1 MRASFA
7 FLMVLIGTTV
17 FAQPEPTLESVRL
30 LGEKYRAERDAAVKE
45 SATAE
50 SLVAMDALAAKAE
63 AAILAANPKAAE
75 RYFREA
81 RWQLPARPL
90 GLPPHVER
98 VIGYVRLRHADRV
111 NAISYNADGTQ
122 LASAS
127 RDGTVRIWDLG
138 NGRELLAYRDHV
150 EVVSPDVKVNDSA
163 IFRVAAVAFA
173 PKSTLIASTGGNE
186 IHLWDSTTGK
196 LVKKYA
202 GHTLTIK
209 GLAFAPDGKTFAT
222 GSDDKTVRVWSVET
236 GKETIA
242 FPLHTSRVE
251 SVAFSPN
258 GKLIAATDGDGFL
271 SIYRLDATTDK
282 KPVLKVQAS
291 EPTGQGI
298 NAVAFTPDG
307 TKIVTGG
314 NDAVPRLTTSTDP
327 LGVMIPGSGVAI
339 MKFPGH
345 SGRVN
350 SVAINP
356 DGTLFATAGSDKTI
370 RIWDAKNG
378 KALRAIQGH
387 LDEIA
392 TLAIRPDG
400 KQIASGSTDG
410 TIRLWDLSATDEHRA
425 ATDTKDSLWTAA
437 FSPDGSRY
445 ATGGADK
452 TLRIYNTVTG
462 LLEHSLTGHSGA
474 ITTVVFPSSDRIA
487 SASGDKLI
495 KIWDAKDGHITR
507 TLTGHTSAV
516 LALGVVDGGRLVS
529 GSADKTVK
537 MWDAN
542 AEKPVWSWASKS
554 AVSAVAARPGGKQIF
569 VGSADGWLAV
579 IDTSSGEPKAISG
592 MSAHNAGVAAIAVST
607 DGSRIATVG
616 GDGHWKLWA
625 IAETGILTSTGKEDI
640 SKKTTTLPAL
650 STVAFR
656 LDGKQIAFGGAD
668 GIVHIADTGTG
679 VVTRGLR
686 GHTDWI
692 TAISFAANGEQL
704 LSVGVDKV
712 VRVFEL
718 GKASANSSGHAM
730 AIRAIAVSRD
740 GSRIATG
747 SDDRTVKI
755 WNPITGKEI
764 ATLTGSTSNTNSVAF
779 IGTDRVAAGGED
791 SRLRIWS
798 IDPVKDLRS
807 SNYGK
812 IYNIIASSDGSKLG
826 IWSRSGADL
835 DAFDLLAL
843 EGTVNPEA
851 IQETKPKEATS
862 ATFSSDVSLAITG
875 MENGS
880 IRIWDMAK
888 RARVGA
894 DWPLFVKRVADLGL
908 TADKKTLVAVDEEG
922 LVKVATL
929 ADRAVVQSTKSVS
942 GGVNGLVV
950 APNGEAFAVIGTD
963 GTIKAYDMTAKELRS
978 WTLPSPT
985 NAAAFSPDAKR
996 LYAANADGT
1005 IAVLAL
1011 PTGTTRTPTASE
1023 PANPKPPSQ

>member
-7 FLMVLIGTTV
+7 FLIVLIGTTV

-30 LGEKYRAERDAAVKE
+30 LGEKYRAERDVAVKE

-50 SLVAMDALAAKAE
+50 SLAAMDALAAKAD
-63 AAILAANPKAAE
+63 AAILAMNPKAAE
-75 RYFREA
+75 RFFREA

-111 NAISYNADGTQ
+111 NSISYNSDGTR

-127 RDGTVRIWDLG
+127 KDGTVRIWDLG
-138 NGRELLAYRDHV
+138 NGRELLAYRDHA
-150 EVVSPDVKVNDSA
+150 EIVSPEVKVNDSA
-163 IFRVAAVAFA
+163 IFRVPAVAFA
-173 PKSTLIASTGGNE
+173 PKSTRIASTGGNE

-196 LVKKYA
+196 LVKKYT
-202 GHTLTIK
+202 GHTMTIK

-222 GSDDKTVRVWSVET
+222 GSDDKTVRIWSVET
-236 GKETIA
+236 GKEIIA

-258 GKLIAATDGDGFL
+258 GKLVAATDGDGFL
-271 SIYRLDATTDK
+271 SIYKLDATDK
-282 KPVLKVQAS
+282 KPVLKVQAA

-307 TKIVTGG
+307 TKVVTGG

-327 LGVMIPGSGVAI
+327 LGAMIPGSGVAI

-350 SVAINP
+350 SVAINA
-356 DGTLFATAGSDKTI
+356 DGTLIATAGSDKTI

-437 FSPDGSRY
+437 FSPDGTRY
-445 ATGGADK
+445 ATAGADK
-452 TLRIYNTVTG
+452 TLRVYSTATG

-495 KIWDAKDGHITR
+495 KIWDAKDGRAIR
-507 TLTGHTSAV
+507 SLAGHTSAV

-537 MWDAN
+537 MWDAT
-542 AEKPVWSWASKS
+542 ADKPVWSWASKS
-554 AVSAVAARPGGKQIF
+554 AVSAVATRAGGKQIV

-579 IDTSSGEPKAISG
+579 LDTSSGEPKAISG
-592 MSAHNAGVAAIAVST
+592 LSAHNAGVAAIAVSP

-625 IAETGILTSTGKEDI
+625 IAETGILTSTGKEEI

-712 VRVFEL
+712 CRVFEL
-718 GKASANSSGHAM
+718 GKASAIGSGHAM
-730 AIRAIAVSRD
+730 AIRSIAVSRD
-740 GSRIATG
+740 GTRIATG
-747 SDDRTVKI
+747 SDDRTVKV
-755 WNPITGKEI
+755 WNPNTGKEV

-779 IGTDRVAAGGED
+779 IGMDRVAAGGED

-826 IWSRSGADL
+826 IWSRNGADL
-835 DAFDLLAL
+835 DAFDILTVDGA
-843 EGTVNPEA
+843 VNPEV
-851 IQETKPKEATS
+851 IQEKKPKEATS
-862 ATFSSDVSLAITG
+862 ATFASDVSLAVYG

-880 IRIWDMAK
+880 IRIWDMVK
-888 RARVGA
+888 RERVGA
-894 DWPLFVKRVADLGL
+894 DWPLFVKRVGDVGI

-929 ADRAVVQSTKSVS
+929 ADRAVTHSTKTIAS
-942 GGVNGLVV
+942 GINGLVV
-950 APNGEAFAVIGTD
+950 SPNGEAFAVIGTE
-963 GTIKAYDMTAKELRS
+963 GTIKAYDMAAKELRS
-978 WTLPSPT
+978 WTLPGAT
-985 NAAAFSPDAKR
+985 NAAAFSPDGKR

-1005 IAVLAL
+1005 ITVLAL
-1011 PTGTTRTPTASE
+1011 PTGTTRTPAASE
-1023 PANPKPPSQ
+1023 PANPKPSR

>member
-7 FLMVLIGTTV
+7 FLIVLIGTAV

-30 LGEKYRAERDAAVKE
+30 LGEKYRAERDAAIKD

-50 SLVAMDALAAKAE
+50 SLATMDALAAKAD
-63 AAILAANPKAAE
+63 AAILAANPKVAE

-98 VIGYVRLRHADRV
+98 VIGYVRMRHADRV
-111 NAISYNADGTQ
+111 NSICYNADGTR

-127 RDGTVRIWDLG
+127 KDGTVRIWDLG
-138 NGRELLAYRDHV
+138 NGRELLAYRDHT
-150 EVVSPDVKVNDSA
+150 EVVAAEVKVNDA
-163 IFRVAAVAFA
+163 AVFRVSAVAFA
-173 PKSTLIASTGGNE
+173 PKSTLIASAGGNE

-196 LVKKYA
+196 LVKKYT

-258 GKLIAATDGDGFL
+258 GKLVAASDGDGFL
-271 SIYRLDATTDK
+271 SIYKLDATDK

-307 TKIVTGG
+307 TKLITGG

-437 FSPDGSRY
+437 FSPDGTRY

-452 TLRIYNTVTG
+452 TLRIYNTAAG

-474 ITTVVFPSSDRIA
+474 ITTVVFQDANRIA
-487 SASGDKLI
+487 TASGDKLI
-495 KIWDAKDGHITR
+495 KIWDAKDGHTIR
-507 TLTGHTSAV
+507 TLTGHMSAV
-516 LALGVVDGGRLVS
+516 LALGIVDGGRLVS

-537 MWDAN
+537 MWDAT
-542 AEKPVWSWASKS
+542 ADKPVWSWASKS
-554 AVSAVAARPGGKQIF
+554 AVSAVAARAGGKQIV

-592 MSAHNAGVAAIAVST
+592 MSAHNAGVAAIAIST

-625 IAETGILTSTGKEDI
+625 IAETGILTSTGKEEI

-712 VRVFEL
+712 CRVFEL
-718 GKASANSSGHAM
+718 GKASASSSGHAM
-730 AIRAIAVSRD
+730 AIRAIAVNRD
-740 GSRIATG
+740 GTRIATG
-747 SDDRTVKI
+747 SDDRTVKV

-779 IGTDRVAAGGED
+779 IGMDRVAAGGED
-791 SRLRIWS
+791 SRLRVWS

-812 IYNIIASSDGSKLG
+812 IYNIIAASDGSKLG

-835 DAFDLLAL
+835 DAFDILAL
-843 EGTVNPEA
+843 AGTVNPEA

-880 IRIWDMAK
+880 IRTWDMAK

-894 DWPLFVKRVADLGL
+894 DWPLFVKRVADVGL

-929 ADRAVVQSTKSVS
+929 ADRATVQSTKSVS

-963 GTIKAYDMTAKELRS
+963 GTIKAYDMAVKELRS

-1005 IAVLAL
+1005 ITVLVL

-1023 PANPKPPSQ
+1023 PANPKLPSK